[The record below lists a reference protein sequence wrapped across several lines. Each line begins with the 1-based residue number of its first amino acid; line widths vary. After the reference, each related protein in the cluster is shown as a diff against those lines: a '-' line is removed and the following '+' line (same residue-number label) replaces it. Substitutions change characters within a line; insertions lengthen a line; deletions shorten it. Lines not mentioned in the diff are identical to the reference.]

1 MGVTFFKS
9 NLLTAEDVAYPLTE
23 RALFAM
29 VYDIYA
35 TSCVFSIKKHTSSIK
50 SYTIANPARF
60 FLSHVLPSILLNLSL
75 FCKKNDC
82 EPHNTFLR
90 DFTHKKNSA

>member
-1 MGVTFFKS
+1 MPIIHYIRGYAWMGVTFFKS

-35 TSCVFSIKKHTSSIK
+35 TSCVFSIKNTQVRLNHI
-50 SYTIANPARF
+50 
-60 FLSHVLPSILLNLSL
+60 PSQI
-75 FCKKNDC
+75 
-82 EPHNTFLR
+82 LR
-90 DFTHKKNSA
+90 DSFYHMFYQAFC